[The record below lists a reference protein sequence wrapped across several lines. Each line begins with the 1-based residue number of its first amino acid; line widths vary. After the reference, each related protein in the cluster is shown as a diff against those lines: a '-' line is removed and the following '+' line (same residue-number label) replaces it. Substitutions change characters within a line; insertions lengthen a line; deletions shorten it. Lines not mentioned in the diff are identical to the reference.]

1 MVGGIYTQVIQDEKR
16 LGDVIIKLSS
26 IGGVYVSKYNE
37 RGYRYNHRE
46 IRFGLYSLGDKGV
59 YFNG

>member
-1 MVGGIYTQVIQDEKR
+1 MIQDEKR
-16 LGDVIIKLSS
+16 LGDVIVNLSS
-26 IGGVYVSKYNE
+26 CGGLYVSKYNE

-46 IRFGLYSLGDKGV
+46 IRFCLYSLGDKGV

>member
-1 MVGGIYTQVIQDEKR
+1 MIQDEKR
-16 LGDVIIKLSS
+16 LGDVIVNLSS
-26 IGGVYVSKYNE
+26 CGGVYVSTYNE

-46 IRFGLYSLGDKGV
+46 IRFCLYSLGDKGV